1 METTFSGQNLI
12 VTGTPG
18 ADLSQAIPILRRA
31 GYRFLHDKQLYTK
44 NRIEHDF
51 FVETCRNKEL
61 VVLLSSIF
69 SGETAYPMQFIQYYS
84 QDVVQRLRAFVAEFS
99 KFHPI
104 AFVDVLIAPYLDLF
118 RPFSNNVVFV
128 RASYDEDVKA
138 IRAACKLI
146 PSDIEIKIRDIALN
160 RAEERLKSFDTV
172 LELDVKE
179 LSKLEKTVA
188 TVDF

>member
-1 METTFSGQNLI
+1 
-12 VTGTPG
+12 
-18 ADLSQAIPILRRA
+18 
-31 GYRFLHDKQLYTK
+31 
-44 NRIEHDF
+44 
-51 FVETCRNKEL
+51 
-61 VVLLSSIF
+61 
-69 SGETAYPMQFIQYYS
+69 
-84 QDVVQRLRAFVAEFS
+84 VAEFS

-138 IRAACKLI
+138 IRDACNLI